1 MYFFLIWLNF
11 KTPAAISSHVLLG
24 SSLTLLGTLQ
34 KKESNVTVNYGPG
47 TMDIKFI
54 QVLLLY
60 EDTEPHSDSEK
71 SDKYPSVE
79 GRYNAYFSNHEA
91 FIRKRFITHCTIFH
105 IGTTKLLKFLNVS
118 HLHIIKYY

>member
-54 QVLLLY
+54 QVCYCMRTQNHIATRKNLINTPQWKV
-60 EDTEPHSDSEK
+60 DTMLISQ
-71 SDKYPSVE
+71 
-79 GRYNAYFSNHEA
+79 
-91 FIRKRFITHCTIFH
+91 IRRLF
-105 IGTTKLLKFLNVS
+105 
-118 HLHIIKYY
+118 